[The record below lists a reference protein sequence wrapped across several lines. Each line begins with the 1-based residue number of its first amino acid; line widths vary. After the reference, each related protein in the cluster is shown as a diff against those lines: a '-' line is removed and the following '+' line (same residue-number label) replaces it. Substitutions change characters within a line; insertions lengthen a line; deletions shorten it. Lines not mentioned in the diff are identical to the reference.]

1 MKRRRSRE
9 QDEATAREQAEDR
22 RDALLAELK
31 ARLGPQPEPEPA
43 REAEVEP
50 EAESKLAS
58 EPESEPDAEAE
69 PEPESAGATD
79 DVAESA
85 KT

>member
-31 ARLGPQPEPEPA
+31 ARLGGEPQPEAEP
-43 REAEVEP
+43 
-50 EAESKLAS
+50 
-58 EPESEPDAEAE
+58 EAE
-69 PEPESAGATD
+69 PEPE
-79 DVAESA
+79 AEA
-85 KT
+85 EPARPRDEDGEPTKT

>member
-31 ARLGPQPEPEPA
+31 ARLGPEPPPDHGPDAQPEPEA
-43 REAEVEP
+43 Q
-50 EAESKLAS
+50 
-58 EPESEPDAEAE
+58 
-69 PEPESAGATD
+69 PEPSSPPGEDEES
-79 DVAESA
+79 V
-85 KT
+85 KK

>member
-9 QDEATAREQAEDR
+9 QDEATAKEQAEDR

-31 ARLGPQPEPEPA
+31 ARLGPEPPPDPEPEAQPEPEPQ
-43 REAEVEP
+43 
-50 EAESKLAS
+50 
-58 EPESEPDAEAE
+58 
-69 PEPESAGATD
+69 PEPSSPPDDDEES
-79 DVAESA
+79 V